1 MTANT
6 KNSKIF
12 ETIKNSKIFETIKN
26 SKILETVKNSKIL
39 ETVKNSKIL
48 ETINWRGL
56 IQRFSGLFILLAL
69 CLFLTFSTKYFLTSG
84 NIMNIVL
91 QTSILAIVALGVGIT
106 MLTGGIDLSVGSIA
120 ALCGAIAAGLII
132 NSQLSIWAAIPVSLL
147 AGLSMGL
154 LNGLLI
160 VFGSLPPF
168 IATLAIMAIGRGLT
182 LVYTNGRPITIPD
195 MTFVFIGNGEVFGIP
210 VPVIIMLVFLFSAC
224 IFLGHTKS
232 GRNIYAIGGNE
243 KTAHL
248 AGINVAGG
256 KILAYLISSFAA
268 AAAGIIL
275 TARLWSAQPSTGTGL
290 ELEAIAAA
298 VLGGTSL
305 FGGRGS
311 AWGII
316 IGVLIIG
323 VVSNGLNLL
332 EISSYYQQIIKGF
345 VFILAVILDMYARKK

>member
-1 MTANT
+1 MTG
-6 KNSKIF
+6 
-12 ETIKNSKIFETIKN
+12 TIK
-26 SKILETVKNSKIL
+26 
-39 ETVKNSKIL
+39 
-48 ETINWRGL
+48 WRSL
-56 IQRFSGLFILLAL
+56 IQRFSGVFILLAL
-69 CLFLTFSTKYFLTSG
+69 CIFLTFSTEYFLTQA
-84 NIMNIVL
+84 NLMNVVL
-91 QTSILAIVALGVGIT
+91 QTSILTIVALGVGIT
-106 MLTGGIDLSVGSIA
+106 MLTGGIDLSVGSVA
-120 ALCGAIAAGLII
+120 ALAGAVAAGLII
-132 NSQLSIWAAIPVSLL
+132 KSQVAMGIAIPLAL
-147 AGLSMGL
+147 TAGLAMGL

-160 VFGSLPPF
+160 VLGNLPPF
-168 IATLAIMAIGRGLT
+168 IATLASMAIGRGLT

-210 VPVIIMLVFLFSAC
+210 FPVIIMIAILITAH
-224 IFLGHTKS
+224 IFLSHTKP

-248 AGINVAGG
+248 AGINVARG
-256 KILAYLISSFAA
+256 KILVYLISSFAA
-268 AAAGIIL
+268 AVAGIIL
-275 TARLWSAQPSTGTGL
+275 TARLWSAQPTTGTGL

-311 AWGII
+311 AFGIM

-332 EISSYYQQIIKGF
+332 EISSYYQQVIKGF